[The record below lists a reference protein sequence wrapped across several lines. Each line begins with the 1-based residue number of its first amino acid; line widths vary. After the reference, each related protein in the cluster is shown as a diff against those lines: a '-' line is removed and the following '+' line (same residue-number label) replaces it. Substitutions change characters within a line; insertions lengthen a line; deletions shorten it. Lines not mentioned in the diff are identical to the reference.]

1 MSHLHGNTRKHQ
13 AADTASRIY
22 LCFHLNPRVRPS
34 IFTWHVDDLDVREL
48 MDNPNNGK
56 YDTSRGVSVVL
67 ANALLGD
74 PGTTVRLGE
83 CPAMESTVWL

>member
-1 MSHLHGNTRKHQ
+1 MNDQ
-13 AADTASRIY
+13 VIY
-22 LCFHLNPRVRPS
+22 
-34 IFTWHVDDLDVREL
+34 VDDLDVREL
-48 MDNPNNGK
+48 MNNPNNGK

-83 CPAMESTVWL
+83 YHAMQSTFWLYNDFPFTRCF

>member
-1 MSHLHGNTRKHQ
+1 M
-13 AADTASRIY
+13 
-22 LCFHLNPRVRPS
+22 
-34 IFTWHVDDLDVREL
+34 DDLDVREL
-48 MDNPNNGK
+48 MNNPNNGK